1 MKKLCSILQGFVND
15 HNSHIKSTCIKSVA
29 SIPAIQYLIITD
41 SIIEAIQFG
50 LMLIAFFQ

>member
-1 MKKLCSILQGFVND
+1 MALN
-15 HNSHIKSTCIKSVA
+15 HHIKYSKPTQLNGTKKSKCIKSVA
-29 SIPAIQYLIITD
+29 ITPAIQNLIITD